1 MVTTAA
7 KKRTVLVTGSNG
19 HLGYNLVCLLRER
32 GYNVR
37 AGVRDPRDST
47 KTAHLVAV
55 GAEPVAADLLDR
67 DALVEAANGVDGVFH
82 VAAVVQMWARDPEA
96 EIIRPT
102 VEGMGNVLAAAAK
115 ARVKR
120 VVVTSS
126 MAAVGVHGS
135 EEHPLTEADWNES
148 PATPYAIAKTE
159 AERLAWR
166 FAEKE
171 GLDVVAVLPST
182 IIGPGFHRHTPITT
196 FFDLV
201 LNGWLPFAL
210 PAEASYVDAR
220 DLAGAQIAA
229 YEAESAH
236 GRYIASGPCYSLRD
250 LVGLIAKAAPGV
262 KVPRLVL
269 PIRLLP
275 PLIAADWLANKL
287 LKTPRQL
294 TPEVFEEFAGKRMV
308 CSAARAERELGWRAR
323 STAESVADTVD
334 WLRNRFPR

>member
-1 MVTTAA
+1 MSSAA
-7 KKRTVLVTGSNG
+7 NGRTVLVTGSNG
-19 HLGYNLVCLLRER
+19 HLGYNLVCALRAR
-32 GYNVR
+32 GYRVR
-37 AGVRDPRDST
+37 AGVRDPRDT
-47 KTAHLVAV
+47 KKTAPLRAA
-55 GAEPVAADLLDR
+55 GAEPVAADLLNR
-67 DALVEAANGVDGVFH
+67 DSLMSAVAGVEGVFH

-96 EIIRPT
+96 EIVRPT
-102 VEGMGNVLAAAAK
+102 VEGMRNVLEAAASAK
-115 ARVKR
+115 VRR
-120 VVVTSS
+120 VVATSS

-135 EEHPLTEADWNES
+135 EQAPLTESDWNES
-148 PATPYAIAKTE
+148 PATPYAIAKTK

-166 FAEKE
+166 IAERE
-171 GLDVVAVLPST
+171 RMDLVTVLPST

-210 PAEASYVDAR
+210 PAEASYVDVR
-220 DLAGAQIAA
+220 DLAVAQITA
-229 YEAESAH
+229 YETESAC

-250 LVGLIAKAAPGV
+250 LVGLIALADPGV
-262 KVPRLVL
+262 KVPRVVL

-323 STAESVADTVD
+323 PTAESVADTVA
-334 WLRNRFPR
+334 WLRTDFPR

>member
-1 MVTTAA
+1 MSSAA
-7 KKRTVLVTGSNG
+7 NARMVLVTGSNG
-19 HLGYNLVCLLRER
+19 HLGYNLVCELRSR
-32 GYNVR
+32 GYRVR
-37 AGVRDPRDST
+37 AGVRDPRDT
-47 KTAHLVAV
+47 KKTAPLVAA
-55 GAEPVAADLLDR
+55 GAEPVAADLLNR
-67 DALVEAANGVDGVFH
+67 DTLMSAAAGVEGIFH
-82 VAAVVQMWARDPEA
+82 VAAVVQMWARDPEM

-102 VEGMGNVLAAAAK
+102 VEGMRNVLEAAASTK
-115 ARVKR
+115 VRR

-126 MAAVGVHGS
+126 MAAVGAHGS
-135 EEHPLTEADWNES
+135 EEAPLTEADWNEE
-148 PATPYAIAKTE
+148 PATPYAIAKTN

-166 FAEKE
+166 IAERE
-171 GLDVVAVLPST
+171 GLDIVTVLPST

-220 DLAGAQIAA
+220 DLAVAQIAA
-229 YEAESAH
+229 YETESAH

-250 LVGLIAKAAPGV
+250 LVGLIAQAAPGV

-275 PLIAADWLANKL
+275 PLIAADWLANKV

-294 TPEVFEEFAGKRMV
+294 TSEVLEEFAGKRMV
-308 CSAARAERELGWRAR
+308 CSATRAERELGWQAR
-323 STAESVADTVD
+323 PTIESVADTVE
-334 WLRNRFPR
+334 WLRFGFPR